1 LLIPRERT
9 TRQPAPTTRCPK
21 CASEY
26 AVACPACPYCAWV
39 PLKPG
44 RARWQRTALVLT
56 GLGISALIAIGVGYV
71 VPGSDSDLGA
81 GLVFAGGAFLTT
93 VLANRFVG
101 GGKDV

>member
-1 LLIPRERT
+1 LTPRERSM
-9 TRQPAPTTRCPK
+9 RQPALTTRCPK
-21 CASEY
+21 CAAEY

-56 GLGISALIAIGVGYV
+56 GLAISALVAIGTDYV
-71 VPGSDSDLGA
+71 VPGSDPDLRA

-93 VLANRFVG
+93 VLANRYIG